1 MPINNPE
8 EVVQALFTAFNDQDI
23 EALLGLYE
31 PGAIMVA
38 QPGHLAAGTTALR
51 EALNGY
57 LALKP
62 TLALEKNDL
71 ITNGDLTLSLAKW
84 TLKGT
89 GPNGES
95 IQMEGTATDILRKQ
109 TDGSWLFVIDNPWGG
124 GILG

>member
-8 EVVQALFTAFNDQDI
+8 EAVQALFRAINDQDI
-23 EALLGLYE
+23 ETLLGLYE

-38 QPGHLAAGTTALR
+38 QPGHVASGTAALR

-62 TLALEKNDL
+62 TLTLEKNEL
-71 ITNGDLTLSLAKW
+71 ITGSDLALSLAKW
-84 TLKGT
+84 MLKGT
-89 GPNGES
+89 GPDGAS
-95 IQMEGTATDILRKQ
+95 LQMEGTATDILRKQ
-109 TDGSWLFVIDNPWGG
+109 ADGSWLFVIDNPWGG